1 MISEIKFSIMSSYDP
16 SQPPLITETL
26 LKKRRSLEELAII
39 RSETVQKQVKR
50 RRVIRG
56 ESIKVLR
63 PEQLAKANRIK
74 DGSLKKVERQKKQ
87 ASFKLKSMMKT
98 GSTFLPTIGF
108 VVRVREAKSASKA
121 IKKELQSLGLEQIYS
136 AIFFKLDSQ
145 TIRK

>member
-1 MISEIKFSIMSSYDP
+1 MSSYDP